1 MQGFAAQ
8 VFHCHLPLDHEVR
21 RTCGIDDKKLKALL
35 CEISEEW
42 LTGKIYL
49 NMKPADLPQK

>member
-1 MQGFAAQ
+1 M
-8 VFHCHLPLDHEVR
+8 
-21 RTCGIDDKKLKALL
+21 RTLSLRMPFRSAPEHGRIDEEAKALL